1 MAKKKAQP
9 KDDIKDFF
17 IALADYAKEKGIDEE
32 VFVAKI
38 KSAIEKSLKT
48 NMHVEDK
55 DSEVV
60 FVNIDLQKEIFDV
73 SVLKEVIE
81 VVDTLYEPEI
91 EIVLEE
97 ARKINPMVEVGDK
110 IRVPIDTHEFK
121 RIAAKNA
128 KDLIKQGFRDVERQ
142 QLSEMWGEYENEA
155 VSAVVTRIEPK
166 TGHATIE
173 VNHNEVLL
181 MRADQ
186 IPGETLHVG
195 DIIKVF
201 ITGVSKEYKEG
212 AKKQSLRITRTDKG
226 LIKRLFELECPEI
239 YDGTVEI
246 KSVSRAPGSRSKI
259 AVISNDP
266 NVDAVGAC
274 IGTQKTRINAVT
286 KELKG
291 EKVDVVLYSED
302 PEEFIKQALKP
313 AEVLRVV
320 INDPHVRACKA
331 IVPDNQLS
339 LAIGNKGQN
348 ALLAAK
354 LTGFKIDIKAE
365 SKVTPEDLEVIEYP
379 PEEEEPEESAEEL
392 TAEEQ
397 TSASEEPQE
406 AAPEAQP
413 EN

>member
-1 MAKKKAQP
+1 MAKKKVQP

-17 IALADYAKEKGIDEE
+17 TALAEYAKEKGIDEQ
-32 VFVAKI
+32 VFVEKI

-48 NMHVEDK
+48 SMHVEDK
-55 DSEVV
+55 DSECV
-60 FVNIDLQKEIFDV
+60 FVNIDLNKEIFDV

-97 ARKINPMVEVGDK
+97 ARKINPNVEVGDK
-110 IRVPIDTHEFK
+110 IRVPVDTHEFK

-173 VNHNEVLL
+173 INHNEVLL
-181 MRADQ
+181 MRQDQ
-186 IPGETLHVG
+186 IPGEILHVG
-195 DIIKVF
+195 DVIKVF

-246 KSVSRAPGSRSKI
+246 KAVSRTPGSRSKI

-274 IGTQKTRINAVT
+274 IGTQKSRINAVT

-291 EKVDVVLYSED
+291 EKVDVVMYSED

-313 AEVLRVV
+313 AEVLRVF

-354 LTGFKIDIKAE
+354 LTGYKIDIKAE

-379 PEEEEPEESAEEL
+379 PEPETPAEE
-392 TAEEQ
+392 TAEAQQEEQ
-397 TSASEEPQE
+397 
-406 AAPEAQP
+406 
-413 EN
+413 

>member
-1 MAKKKAQP
+1 MAKKKVQP

-17 IALADYAKEKGIDEE
+17 TALAEYAKEKGIDEQ
-32 VFVAKI
+32 VFVEKI

-48 NMHVEDK
+48 SMHVEDK
-55 DSEVV
+55 DSECV
-60 FVNIDLQKEIFDV
+60 FVNIDLDKEIFDV

-97 ARKINPMVEVGDK
+97 ARKINPNVEVGDK
-110 IRVPIDTHEFK
+110 IRVPVDTHEFK

-173 VNHNEVLL
+173 INHNEVLL
-181 MRADQ
+181 MRQDQ
-186 IPGETLHVG
+186 IPGEILHVG
-195 DIIKVF
+195 DVIKVF

-246 KSVSRAPGSRSKI
+246 KAVSRAPGSRSKI

-274 IGTQKTRINAVT
+274 IGTQKSRINAVT
-286 KELKG
+286 KEIKG
-291 EKVDVVLYSED
+291 EKVDIVMYSED

-379 PEEEEPEESAEEL
+379 PEPEIPEEEEPDEAPAQE
-392 TAEEQ
+392 TA
-397 TSASEEPQE
+397 
-406 AAPEAQP
+406 EAQP
-413 EN
+413 EEQ

>member
-9 KDDIKDFF
+9 KDDIMDFF
-17 IALADYAKEKGIDEE
+17 GEVANYAKEKGIGVD

-38 KSAIEKSLKT
+38 KNAIEKSLKT
-48 NMHVEDK
+48 NMHLEDK

-60 FVNIDLQKEIFDV
+60 FVDIDLEKKIFGV

-97 ARKINPMVEVGDK
+97 ARKINPAASVGDK
-110 IRVPIDTHEFK
+110 IRVPVDIHELK
-121 RIAAKNA
+121 RIAVKNA

-142 QLSEMWGEYENEA
+142 QLSEMWGDYENEA
-155 VSAVVTRIEPK
+155 VSAEVTRIEPK

-186 IPGETLHVG
+186 IPGEILHVG

-246 KSVSRAPGSRSKI
+246 KAVSRAPGSRSKI

-274 IGTQKTRINAVT
+274 IGTQKSRINAVT
-286 KELKG
+286 KEIKG
-291 EKVDVVLYSED
+291 EKVDVVMYSED

-320 INDPHVRACKA
+320 INDPKVRACKA

-365 SKVTPEDLEVIEYP
+365 SKVTPEDLEVKEYP
-379 PEEEEPEESAEEL
+379 PEPEEEEQPVESEEL
-392 TAEEQ
+392 TAAAKPEE
-397 TSASEEPQE
+397 
-406 AAPEAQP
+406 
-413 EN
+413 

>member
-1 MAKKKAQP
+1 MAKKKVQP

-17 IALADYAKEKGIDEE
+17 TALAEYAKEKGIDEQ
-32 VFVAKI
+32 VFVEKI

-48 NMHVEDK
+48 SMHVEDK
-55 DSEVV
+55 DSECV
-60 FVNIDLQKEIFDV
+60 FVNIDLNKEIFDV

-97 ARKINPMVEVGDK
+97 ARKINPNVEVGDK
-110 IRVPIDTHEFK
+110 IRVPVDTHEFK

-155 VSAVVTRIEPK
+155 VSAIVTRIEPK

-173 VNHNEVLL
+173 INHNEVLL
-181 MRADQ
+181 MRQDQ
-186 IPGETLHVG
+186 IPGEILHVG
-195 DIIKVF
+195 DVIKVF

-246 KSVSRAPGSRSKI
+246 KAVSRAPGSRSKI

-274 IGTQKTRINAVT
+274 IGTQKSRINAVT

-291 EKVDVVLYSED
+291 EKVDVVMYSED

-339 LAIGNKGQN
+339 LAIGNRGQN

-379 PEEEEPEESAEEL
+379 PEPETPAEEEPAE
-392 TAEEQ
+392 AP
-397 TSASEEPQE
+397 AQE
-406 AAPEAQP
+406 APEAQP
-413 EN
+413 EEQ

>member
-1 MAKKKAQP
+1 MAKKKVQP
-9 KDDIKDFF
+9 KDDMMDFF
-17 IALADYAKEKGIDEE
+17 TALTEYAQEKGIDRD
-32 VFVAKI
+32 VFVTKI

-48 NMHVEDK
+48 NMHLEDK

-60 FVNIDLQKEIFDV
+60 FVNIDFDRHIFNV

-91 EIVLEE
+91 EIVLED
-97 ARKINPMVEVGDK
+97 ARKIDPNAQVGDH
-110 IRVPIDTHEFK
+110 IRVPVDTHEFK

-155 VSAVVTRIEPK
+155 VSAVVTKIEPK

-181 MRADQ
+181 MRQDQ
-186 IPGETLHVG
+186 IPGEVLHVG
-195 DIIKVF
+195 DVIKVY

-212 AKKQSLRITRTDKG
+212 AKRQSLRITRTDKG

-246 KSVSRAPGSRSKI
+246 KSTSRAPGSRSKI

-274 IGTQKTRINAVT
+274 IGTQKSRINAVT

-291 EKVDVVLYSED
+291 EKVDVVLYSDD

-379 PEEEEPEESAEEL
+379 EEEEQP
-392 TAEEQ
+392 
-397 TSASEEPQE
+397 E
-406 AAPEAQP
+406 AA
-413 EN
+413 ENTAAEQAEVPAATEEETAGTEE

>member
-1 MAKKKAQP
+1 MAKKKVQP

-17 IALADYAKEKGIDEE
+17 TALAEYAKEKGIDEQ
-32 VFVAKI
+32 VFVEKI

-48 NMHVEDK
+48 SMHVEDK
-55 DSEVV
+55 DSECV
-60 FVNIDLQKEIFDV
+60 FVNIDLNKEIFDV

-97 ARKINPMVEVGDK
+97 ARKINPNVEVGDK
-110 IRVPIDTHEFK
+110 IRVPVDTHEFK

-173 VNHNEVLL
+173 INHNEVLL
-181 MRADQ
+181 MRQDQ
-186 IPGETLHVG
+186 IPGEILHVG
-195 DIIKVF
+195 DVIKVF

-246 KSVSRAPGSRSKI
+246 KSVSRTPGSRSKI

-274 IGTQKTRINAVT
+274 IGTQKSRINAVT

-291 EKVDVVLYSED
+291 EKVDVVMYSED

-365 SKVTPEDLEVIEYP
+365 SKVTPEDLKVIEYP
-379 PEEEEPEESAEEL
+379 PEPETPAEEEPAE
-392 TAEEQ
+392 AP
-397 TSASEEPQE
+397 AQE
-406 AAPEAQP
+406 IAEAQP
-413 EN
+413 EEQ

>member
-17 IALADYAKEKGIDEE
+17 IALADYAKEKGISED
-32 VFVAKI
+32 VFVSKI
-38 KSAIEKSLKT
+38 KNAIEKSLKT
-48 NMHVEDK
+48 NMHLEDK

-60 FVNIDLQKEIFDV
+60 FVNIDLEKEIFDV

-97 ARKINPMVEVGDK
+97 ARKINPAVEVGDK

-142 QLSEMWGEYENEA
+142 QLSEMWGAYENEA
-155 VSAVVTRIEPK
+155 VSAEVTKIEPK

-274 IGTQKTRINAVT
+274 IGTQKSRINAVT

-320 INDPHVRACKA
+320 INDPKVRACKA

-379 PEEEEPEESAEEL
+379 PEEEEPELSED
-392 TAEEQ
+392 EQ
-397 TSASEEPQE
+397 TAQTE
-406 AAPEAQP
+406 AAGEPVEAAAEVQQ

>member
-1 MAKKKAQP
+1 MAKKKVQP
-9 KDDIKDFF
+9 KDDMMDFF
-17 IALADYAKEKGIDEE
+17 TALTEYAQEKGIDRD

-48 NMHVEDK
+48 NMHLEDK

-60 FVNIDLQKEIFDV
+60 FVTIDFDRHLFNV

-91 EIVLEE
+91 EIVLED
-97 ARKINPMVEVGDK
+97 ARKIDPNAQVGDH
-110 IRVPIDTHEFK
+110 IRVPVDTHEFK

-155 VSAVVTRIEPK
+155 VSAIVTKIEPK

-181 MRADQ
+181 MRQDQ
-186 IPGETLHVG
+186 IPGEVLHVG
-195 DIIKVF
+195 DVIKVY

-212 AKKQSLRITRTDKG
+212 AKRQSLRITRTDKG

-246 KSVSRAPGSRSKI
+246 KSTSRAPGSRSKI

-274 IGTQKTRINAVT
+274 IGTQKSRINAVT

-291 EKVDVVLYSED
+291 EKVDVVLYSDD

-379 PEEEEPEESAEEL
+379 EEEEQTAAAADTAAEQAEAPAAAEAGSAEE
-392 TAEEQ
+392 
-397 TSASEEPQE
+397 
-406 AAPEAQP
+406 
-413 EN
+413 

>member
-1 MAKKKAQP
+1 MAKKKVQQP
-9 KDDIKDFF
+9 QNDITEFF
-17 IALADYAKEKGIDEE
+17 DALAAYAAEKGIDKD
-32 VFVAKI
+32 VFAEKI

-48 NMHVEDK
+48 SMHVEDK
-55 DSEVV
+55 DSECV
-60 FVNIDLQKEIFDV
+60 FVTIDFDRRIFNV

-97 ARKINPMVEVGDK
+97 ARKLNPAVQVGDK
-110 IRVPIDTHEFK
+110 IRVPIDPHEFK

-128 KDLIKQGFRDVERQ
+128 KDLIKQGFRDIERQ

-155 VSAVVTRIEPK
+155 VSATVTKIEPK

-181 MRADQ
+181 MRQDQ
-186 IPGETLHVG
+186 IPGEVLHVG
-195 DIIKVF
+195 DVIKVY

-246 KSVSRAPGSRSKI
+246 RSVSRAPGSRSKI

-274 IGTQKTRINAVT
+274 IGTQKSRISAVT

-291 EKVDVVLYSED
+291 EKVDAPPKELELLYHLASNPNRVFTRDQLLDEVWGFD
-302 PEEFIKQALKP
+302 YYGDSRTVDVHVKRIREKLEGVSDKWEIKTVWSVGYKF
-313 AEVLRVV
+313 ETK
-320 INDPHVRACKA
+320 D
-331 IVPDNQLS
+331 
-339 LAIGNKGQN
+339 
-348 ALLAAK
+348 
-354 LTGFKIDIKAE
+354 
-365 SKVTPEDLEVIEYP
+365 
-379 PEEEEPEESAEEL
+379 
-392 TAEEQ
+392 
-397 TSASEEPQE
+397 
-406 AAPEAQP
+406 
-413 EN
+413 

>member
-17 IALADYAKEKGIDEE
+17 TALAEYAKEKGIDEQ
-32 VFVAKI
+32 VFVEKI

-48 NMHVEDK
+48 SMHVEDK
-55 DSEVV
+55 DSECV
-60 FVNIDLQKEIFDV
+60 FVNIDLNKEIFDV

-97 ARKINPMVEVGDK
+97 ARKINPNVEVGDK
-110 IRVPIDTHEFK
+110 IRVPVDTHEFK

-155 VSAVVTRIEPK
+155 VSAIVTRIEPK

-173 VNHNEVLL
+173 INHNEVLL
-181 MRADQ
+181 MRQDQ
-186 IPGETLHVG
+186 IPGEILHVG
-195 DIIKVF
+195 DVIKVF

-246 KSVSRAPGSRSKI
+246 KAVSRAPGSRSKI

-274 IGTQKTRINAVT
+274 IGTQKSRINAVT

-291 EKVDVVLYSED
+291 EKVDVVMYSED

-339 LAIGNKGQN
+339 LAIGNRGQN

-379 PEEEEPEESAEEL
+379 PEPETPAEEEPAE
-392 TAEEQ
+392 AP
-397 TSASEEPQE
+397 AQE
-406 AAPEAQP
+406 VPEAQP
-413 EN
+413 EEQ

>member
-1 MAKKKAQP
+1 MAKKKVQP

-17 IALADYAKEKGIDEE
+17 TALAEYAKEKGIDEQ
-32 VFVAKI
+32 VFVEKI

-48 NMHVEDK
+48 SMHVEDK
-55 DSEVV
+55 DSECV
-60 FVNIDLQKEIFDV
+60 FVNIDLNKEIFDV

-97 ARKINPMVEVGDK
+97 ARKINPNVEVGDK
-110 IRVPIDTHEFK
+110 IRVPVDTHEFK

-173 VNHNEVLL
+173 INHNEVLL
-181 MRADQ
+181 MRQDQ
-186 IPGETLHVG
+186 IPGEILHVG
-195 DIIKVF
+195 DVIKVF

-246 KSVSRAPGSRSKI
+246 KSVSRTPGSRSKI

-274 IGTQKTRINAVT
+274 IGTQKSRINAVT

-291 EKVDVVLYSED
+291 EKVDVVMYSED

-365 SKVTPEDLEVIEYP
+365 SKVTPEDLKVIEYP
-379 PEEEEPEESAEEL
+379 PEPETPAEEEPAE
-392 TAEEQ
+392 
-397 TSASEEPQE
+397 
-406 AAPEAQP
+406 APAQKIAEAQP
-413 EN
+413 EEQ